1 VNSTGA
7 NLARARISRMR
18 HIEKKHRVGLLVPSS
33 NSTQEPEF
41 LQMLP
46 ESVSLHVAR
55 LSLSRIDPE
64 STVAIV
70 AELEKESRKLADAA
84 VDIVVLAATA
94 PSTRLGKGYDAQ
106 LIRRME
112 EASGKPATTAATAML
127 DAFAALGVRR
137 VALAAAWSE
146 ATNKWV
152 AAFLESH
159 GIAVPSQ
166 VAMGVVSNNEVGR
179 LDPDTAFQHGRKADC
194 GDADAVFLACGNWWT
209 ASIVESLERA
219 VGKPVLTTNNM
230 TVWHALKKLGVREG
244 VPGFGRLLR
253 DMPEL
258 PAAPAKAA

>member
-1 VNSTGA
+1 
-7 NLARARISRMR
+7 
-18 HIEKKHRVGLLVPSS
+18 
-33 NSTQEPEF
+33 
-41 LQMLP
+41 
-46 ESVSLHVAR
+46 LHVAR

-64 STVAIV
+64 STVSIV

-127 DAFAALGVRR
+127 DAFATLGVRR

-146 ATNKWV
+146 TTNKWV

-159 GIAVPSQ
+159 GIEVPSQ

-179 LDPDTAFQHGRKADC
+179 LDPDTAFQHGQRP
-194 GDADAVFLACGNWWT
+194 T
-209 ASIVESLERA
+209 A
-219 VGKPVLTTNNM
+219 TTP
-230 TVWHALKKLGVREG
+230 TRCSS
-244 VPGFGRLLR
+244 
-253 DMPEL
+253 
-258 PAAPAKAA
+258 PAA